1 MCITHNI
8 SGYMYALV
16 LQQLNVTRFY
26 DFVVLLTNL
35 AKFAIFV
42 IGHEW
47 MSMKHSLTFNFECSD
62 IYTPTQIVVITNSMC
77 MVKIFIYKVKQQTG
91 NNKVVIL

>member
-1 MCITHNI
+1 
-8 SGYMYALV
+8 
-16 LQQLNVTRFY
+16 
-26 DFVVLLTNL
+26 
-35 AKFAIFV
+35 
-42 IGHEW
+42 